1 MHRSSVAVAAFI
13 PDLWVYKGLCI
24 QHLEDFLVEKPTLFE
39 LHRVHRVLLVVFIH
53 LVYYLS

>member
-1 MHRSSVAVAAFI
+1 MHRSSVAVAALI
-13 PDLWVYKGLCI
+13 PDLRIYQRLCI

-39 LHRVHRVLLVVFIH
+39 LHRVHGVLLVVFIH